1 MVMKKL
7 FVLPLLALAAVL
19 AGAPAQA
26 ATLEGLRFDDTTR
39 LGSRELQLNGLGVR
53 AVYIFK
59 AFVAGL
65 YLTEKAA
72 AGPEALRQGGP
83 KRLQLRML
91 MEIGSDDIKKALV
104 DGMRK
109 NVTDAEWAAMQERVQ
124 RFARTI
130 DAIGVAREGDTITL
144 DYVPEQGLLLAVNE
158 VPRGPAI
165 GGADFYQ
172 ALLEIFVGPDPV
184 DTRLKN
190 GLLGQ

>member
-1 MVMKKL
+1 MYKL
-7 FVLPLLALAAVL
+7 FSSPLLALACLL
-19 AGAPAQA
+19 AALPAQA

-53 AVYIFK
+53 AVWVFK

-65 YLTEKAA
+65 YLTERTRADQQVLA
-72 AGPEALRQGGP
+72 QQGP

-144 DYVPEQGLLLAVNE
+144 DYLPEQGLLLAVND
-158 VPRGPAI
+158 VPRGTAI

>member
-1 MVMKKL
+1 MNKL
-7 FVLPLLALAAVL
+7 FSLPLLALAAVL
-19 AGAPAQA
+19 AFAPAQA
-26 ATLEGLRFDDTTR
+26 ATLEGQRFDDTAR
-39 LGSRELQLNGLGVR
+39 LGSRDLQLNGLGVR
-53 AVYIFK
+53 AIYIFK

-72 AGPEALRQGGP
+72 AGPEALSQSGP

-91 MEIGSDDIKKALV
+91 MEVGSDHVKQALV
-104 DGMRK
+104 DGIRK
-109 NVTDAEWAAMQERVQ
+109 NVTDIEWVAMQERVQ

-130 DAIGVAREGDTITL
+130 DTIGVAREGDTITL

-172 ALLEIFVGPDPV
+172 ALL
-184 DTRLKN
+184 
-190 GLLGQ
+190 